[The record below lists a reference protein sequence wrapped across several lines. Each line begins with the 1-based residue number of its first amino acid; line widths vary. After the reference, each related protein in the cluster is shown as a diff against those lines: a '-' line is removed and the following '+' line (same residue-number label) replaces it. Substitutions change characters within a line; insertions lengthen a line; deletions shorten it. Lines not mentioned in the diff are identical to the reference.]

1 MKTSPEQ
8 QARQDRQDK
17 ATRWYV
23 RLQNPQL
30 SASERMDFRHWL
42 DSEPANAEAFQAV
55 EQLWQKLGEPARQ
68 LAGDGWHRRRPVR
81 RQHWPAL
88 AAACVLGLAVGT
100 LFWRDPGLLQRYAA
114 DYASAPGIQQQLTLA
129 DGSHVLLDADS
140 ALDLHFSP
148 GERRVTLLRGRA
160 WFDVSHDA
168 NRPFVVESPGLRT
181 RVLGTAF
188 AVDAAGQT
196 ERVTVSRGRVEVRG
210 PAADSLVTLAPN
222 QQASLDGTDL
232 HGPETV
238 NSDRALAWQRG
249 LLIFDRASLGE
260 VLDSLQHLGHPPVV
274 LLDEGLRNQR
284 ISGTFRAS
292 DPHAVLSALSTE
304 LGLKTTQI
312 PGLAVVL
319 HR

>member
-8 QARQDRQDK
+8 QARQDRQDT

-55 EQLWQKLGEPARQ
+55 ERLWQKLGEPARQ

-81 RQHWPAL
+81 RQRWPAL

-114 DYASAPGIQQQLTLA
+114 DYASAPGTQQQLTLA

-210 PAADSLVTLAPN
+210 TAADSLVTLVPN
-222 QQASLDGTDL
+222 QQASLDGTGL